1 MPVQDVGCQKCGC
14 SNKLGTI
21 YCRNCGTKL
30 KFDKKLLDTHKSHAI
45 KKILKRAFKALAII
59 AVLAMIGAAF
69 CPWGFPKVPIITD
82 KEEISAVI
90 TTCNEM
96 DESLTKEISKA
107 SYEFTPTELT
117 LAANYLTL
125 EHEIKAEGSQAAV
138 TFGSGSSL
146 GGGTDSLGGASVS
159 SQVDMSS
166 PNKAE
171 PEKTRY
177 VDPETARLQAWRRR
191 KNEDAA
197 NSGKP
202 VLSPHFDFTITIKDE
217 KTLRIVLKERW
228 LKFIPARLEV
238 CVVPKLI
245 INEEKNTQELVYEI
259 TSAHF
264 GHLPIPLYLKD
275 NVITLLEEMLEQER
289 VWARKYFKNV
299 KNIEITNGNINV
311 TFGK

>member
-1 MPVQDVGCQKCGC
+1 MPVQDIDCQKCGC

-30 KFDKKLLDTHKSHAI
+30 KFDKKMLDTHKSHAV

-59 AVLAMIGAAF
+59 AVLAIIGAAF
-69 CPWGFPKVPIITD
+69 CPWGFPEVPIIID

-96 DESLTKEISKA
+96 DESLTKVMSKA
-107 SYEFTPTELT
+107 NYEFTPAELT

-125 EHEIKAEGSQAAV
+125 EHEIKKKGSQAAMN
-138 TFGSGSSL
+138 FGSGSSL
-146 GGGTDSLGGASVS
+146 GAGAGSMEGASVS
-159 SQVDMSS
+159 GKVDMSS
-166 PNKAE
+166 QNKEE
-171 PEKTRY
+171 PKTPRY
-177 VDPETARLQAWRRR
+177 VDPEIARLQAWRKR
-191 KNEDAA
+191 KNEDAL
-197 NSGKP
+197 NSGKID
-202 VLSPHFDFTITIKDE
+202 LSPHFDFIITIKDE
-217 KTLRIVLKERW
+217 KTLRIVLKEKW

-245 INEEKNTQELVYEI
+245 INEEEKTQKLEYEI
-259 TSAHF
+259 TSARF

-275 NVITLLEEMLEQER
+275 NIIALLEEMLEQER
-289 VWARKYFKNV
+289 AWARRYFKNI
-299 KNIEITNGNINV
+299 KNIEIGNGNINV